1 MNTKAEQIFLDS
13 PQFKGAKD
21 GAREGLALKGYT
33 ADDDTIG
40 TIAMSVLI
48 RFIEAGGYEIQA
60 VEETMAMVLSVTARL
75 QAQPATGSR
84 Q

>member
-1 MNTKAEQIFLDS
+1 MNTKAEQTFLDS

-21 GAREGLALKGYT
+21 GAREGLVLKGYT

-75 QAQPATGSR
+75 QTQSAPGS
-84 Q
+84 QH